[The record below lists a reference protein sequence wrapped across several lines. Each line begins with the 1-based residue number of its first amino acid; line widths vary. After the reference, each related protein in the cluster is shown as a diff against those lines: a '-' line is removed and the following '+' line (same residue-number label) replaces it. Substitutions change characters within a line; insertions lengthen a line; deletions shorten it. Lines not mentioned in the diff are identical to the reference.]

1 MNRFDPF
8 TERKSREIRN
18 RLSDSLMQSL
28 DELRPDL
35 FESVA
40 SVLMAENPL
49 PVYRSYVDDRLLR
62 YRESLDE
69 IAARGLSDKFFQA
82 LVLWMNQGLFFEA
95 HERLETVWRESSG
108 ELRAALKGLIQAAGV
123 FVHMEQGRT
132 DSAGRL
138 SAKARDL
145 LEKHG
150 HLLPID
156 GAELLKSLKEGHHR
170 APRLRG

>member
-1 MNRFDPF
+1 
-8 TERKSREIRN
+8 
-18 RLSDSLMQSL
+18 MQAL
-28 DELRPDL
+28 DELRPDP

-49 PVYRSYVDDRLLR
+49 PVFRSYVDDRLLR
-62 YRESLDE
+62 YRESFDE
-69 IAARGLSDKFFQA
+69 IAARGLTDTFFQA
-82 LVLWMNQGLFFEA
+82 LVLWNQGLCFEA

-138 SAKARDL
+138 SAKARDV

-156 GAELLKSLKEGHHR
+156 GAELLKSLKESHHR
-170 APRLRG
+170 APRFRG